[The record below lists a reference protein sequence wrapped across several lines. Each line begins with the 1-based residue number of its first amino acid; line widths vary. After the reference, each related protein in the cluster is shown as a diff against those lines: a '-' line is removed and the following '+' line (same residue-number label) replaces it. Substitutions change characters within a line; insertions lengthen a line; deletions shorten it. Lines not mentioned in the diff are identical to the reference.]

1 MEDASYIRLSNLEIG
16 YNVPVKALKINKYI
30 KGIRAF
36 IGGNRLLTLTRYGGF
51 DPEVSVNG
59 SSAVTQGLDYNAYPA
74 FRQYNAGIKVTF

>member
-59 SSAVTQGLDYNAYPA
+59 SRAVTQGLDYNAYPA